1 MEPEGIVEIKYRQKD
16 IIETMARLDGETGRL
31 RARLAQ
37 TELSPEEKTKLEA
50 ELSARVK
57 QLTPIYHQI
66 AVHFA
71 DLHDTA
77 ERMNDKGVIQV
88 NSVFF
93 FYSNIFNKYSEPFLK
108 ISMSE
113 LWLYFVLV
121 PFLFRVELQTSDFKL
136 DKVNLQLILFITL
149 MCVLS

>member
-93 FYSNIFNKYSEPFLK
+93 FIQTFL
-108 ISMSE
+108 ISIPS
-113 LWLYFVLV
+113 LFSKLV
-121 PFLFRVELQTSDFKL
+121 
-136 DKVNLQLILFITL
+136 
-149 MCVLS
+149 